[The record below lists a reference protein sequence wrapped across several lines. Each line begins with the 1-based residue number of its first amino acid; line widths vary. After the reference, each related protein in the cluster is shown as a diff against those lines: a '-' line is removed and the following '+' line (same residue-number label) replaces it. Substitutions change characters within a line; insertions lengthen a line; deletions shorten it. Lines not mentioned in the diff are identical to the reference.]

1 MKKNKVE
8 VGITVCSVQLKS
20 IVEDAVREVYL
31 KNKDILDKEVQLG
44 YLAEDSFN
52 MSLGLSE
59 IIYELGSTYY
69 ALEKTTYM
77 YLYNTLN
84 LSLLSTIKH
93 KPITIVMDHIEYIFK
108 KLMPTYAF
116 SDNTYT
122 VIKDKELA
130 RQYCKTVY
138 KIVKEKVFQSILKP
152 IQPKDK

>member
-93 KPITIVMDHIEYIFK
+93 KPITIVMDHIEYIFR

-130 RQYCKTVY
+130 RQYCKAVY

-152 IQPKDK
+152 IQPKNK